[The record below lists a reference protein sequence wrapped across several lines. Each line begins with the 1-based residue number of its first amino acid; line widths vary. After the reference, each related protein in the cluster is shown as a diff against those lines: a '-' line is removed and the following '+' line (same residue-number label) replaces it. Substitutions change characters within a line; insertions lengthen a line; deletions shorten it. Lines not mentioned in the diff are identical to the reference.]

1 MSPPPP
7 PSSRRRFRWGR
18 ALLYLGLAYVLA
30 VVFGFFGL
38 PPLLRKQAEK
48 QLSATLGRP
57 VSIERIR
64 LNPLIFSA
72 EITGFK
78 IDEKGGEKFVGWK
91 RLYVNFNPWARLTG
105 KWAFAEIEL
114 QGFTGFVARDAQGRL
129 NFADVIEKLSAQSKQ
144 SPTERKSKPTPLAID
159 RLQVEQAEVQFKDL
173 SQGMPFETTVGPV
186 TFTLQQFKTSGDG
199 VSPHAFTATSE
210 TGETV
215 TWNGTLSLEPL
226 RSAGSLSFN
235 QFLPGKYAPYYQD
248 KVGFVVER
256 GTLSLTG
263 NYEAE
268 FTAGQPRVKF
278 SNGGV
283 VVKDLHLSAQN
294 RSPSEPHITLN
305 EVTFSDIQADSSTLE
320 ASIGRIAIQGG
331 SVQATRTS
339 TGIDLMPLFLPQTA
353 GPRAPDLSGATS
365 PPSSA
370 AAPSGAANAPAPKIS
385 VGEVSVTD
393 ISATLRDQ
401 TLPRLAEV
409 KVEKLAV
416 LIKEL
421 KSDDLAHPLPLEL
434 SVALAGGGAA
444 TIKGA
449 LSAQPLEGKVNV
461 AVSQIPLTLGA
472 PYLES
477 MSALRA
483 ERGEMEVHGDVT
495 LVGGAISFTG
505 QTQVQNLAIST
516 GDAGTELISWS
527 SLGVKGIKAV
537 SAPASVSIDDVILA
551 GLHARVVIAPDGA
564 LNLTQLTGSKGGDK
578 PEASAPAASQ
588 ESAPPAAQAPSPLP
602 PLSVARIQLENAQI
616 GFNDQ
621 SMKPAVQSQ
630 LSKLQGTITGVSST
644 DVAKGEVKLTA
655 VVNETAPVTISG
667 RLNPLGN
674 PAFADVKLEFKSIEL
689 SPVAPYVAKYAGYGL
704 ERGALSL
711 DIHFTLND
719 RKIQSADV
727 ATLDQFTLGAK
738 NDSPDAVKLPIT
750 LAIALL
756 KDRSGRIVLDVPIEG
771 SLDDPNFRIGRVVW
785 RVIGNLIA
793 KAATSPFALLGSM
806 FGGGGDELAFQLFTP
821 GAATHL
827 ASEEKKLETVTNA
840 LINRPQL
847 RLDLAGSY
855 DPTSDRTALQLQD
868 VERRILETA
877 KAARVAGGSG
887 VASSAEISAEETASA
902 LASLYTA
909 AFPESASTPIASNK
923 TGSPQLVPSSPPE
936 EQARPTDS
944 DGGFLRRIRRLFS
957 RDQKTAPSD
966 SKVSSQPA
974 VTATEPSTSTTPTAP
989 LPSLDDMRSR
999 LAERVEIDDNALVEL
1014 AQQRAQSIRA
1024 RLLESKDIAADR
1036 VFIVTPIAKGP
1047 RVELR
1052 LK

>member
-7 PSSRRRFRWGR
+7 SSSRRRFRWGR
-18 ALLYLGLAYVLA
+18 ALLYLGLLYVLA
-30 VVFGFFGL
+30 IAFGFFGL
-38 PPLLRKQAEK
+38 PPLLRKQGEK

-57 VSIERIR
+57 VSIEKIR

-114 QGFTGFVARDAQGRL
+114 LGFTGFVARDAQGRL
-129 NFADVIEKLSAQSKQ
+129 NFADVMEKISAQSTQ
-144 SPTERKSKPTPLAID
+144 NPREDRSKPTPLAID
-159 RLQVEQAEVQFKDL
+159 RLVVEQAEVQFKDL
-173 SQGMPFETTVGPV
+173 SQGTPFETTVGPV
-186 TFTLQQFKTSGDG
+186 TFTLHHFKTSGDG
-199 VSPHAFTATSE
+199 VSPHAFTAASE

-235 QFLPGKYAPYYQD
+235 QFLPGKYAPYYED
-248 KVGFVVER
+248 KVGFMVQR
-256 GTLSLTG
+256 GTVSLSG

-268 FTAGQPRVKF
+268 FTEGKPRVKL
-278 SNGGV
+278 SKGALTL
-283 VVKDLHLSAQN
+283 KDLQLSAQKK
-294 RSPSEPHITLN
+294 SSSEPQITLH
-305 EVTFSDIQADSSTLE
+305 EVTLSDIQADSANLE
-320 ASIGRIAIQGG
+320 GSIGRIAITGG
-331 SVQATRTS
+331 NVQATRTAN
-339 TGIDLMPLFLPQTA
+339 GIDLMTLFAPPQVSPSVPA
-353 GPRAPDLSGATS
+353 LSGATS
-365 PPSSA
+365 PPSPSA
-370 AAPSGAANAPAPKIS
+370 ASAGATNASLPKIS
-385 VGEVSVTD
+385 VGEVSLTD

-401 TLPRLAEV
+401 TLPRVAEV

-421 KSDDLAHPLPLEL
+421 KSHDLTHSLPLEL
-434 SVALAGGGAA
+434 SIALAGGGAVA
-444 TIKGA
+444 IKGA

-461 AVSQIPLTLGA
+461 AISQIPLALGA

-483 ERGEMEVHGDVT
+483 ERGEMELHGDVT

-505 QTQVQNLAIST
+505 QTQIQNLAIST
-516 GDAGTELISWS
+516 GNSGTELISWS

-537 SAPASVSIDDVILA
+537 SAPASVSIDDVVLA
-551 GLHARVVIAPDGA
+551 GLNARVVIAPDGT
-564 LNLTQLTGSKGGDK
+564 LNLSQLTGPKEGGEAEPPTPPTSPK
-578 PEASAPAASQ
+578 PSPSV
-588 ESAPPAAQAPSPLP
+588 SPSSPLP

-616 GFNDQ
+616 GFSDQ
-621 SMKPAVQSQ
+621 SMRPAVQSQ

-644 DVAKGEVKLTA
+644 EVAKGDVKLTA
-655 VVNETAPVTISG
+655 VVNETAPVTIAG

-689 SPVAPYVAKYAGYGL
+689 SPVAPYVAKYVGYGL

-711 DIHFTLND
+711 DIHFKLSD

-806 FGGGGDELAFQLFTP
+806 FGGGGEDLAFQLFAP
-821 GAATHL
+821 GAVTHL

-855 DPTSDRTALQLQD
+855 DPTSDRKALQLQE
-868 VERRILETA
+868 VEQRILATA
-877 KAARVAGGSG
+877 KKARPADGSLG
-887 VASSAEISAEETASA
+887 SSPTEIPAEEASA
-902 LASLYTA
+902 ALVALYVA
-909 AFPESASTPIASNK
+909 AFPESASKLDANTESQHI
-923 TGSPQLVPSSPPE
+923 SPSPPE
-936 EQARPTDS
+936 EQARPADS
-944 DGGFLRRIRRLFS
+944 DGGVLRRIRRLFS
-957 RDQKTAPSD
+957 RDKKAAQNDAKAIRQPTFTESSPSL
-966 SKVSSQPA
+966 
-974 VTATEPSTSTTPTAP
+974 TSTAP
-989 LPSLDDMRSR
+989 LPSTDDMRNQ
-999 LAERVEIDDNALVEL
+999 LAERVEIDDNALVAL

-1024 RLLESKDIAADR
+1024 RLLESKDISADR
-1036 VFIVTPIAKGP
+1036 VFIVTPVAKGP